1 MTTNPTPAERRA
13 SLILLAERLSD
24 LSDRINQLI
33 READYLP
40 ALGLML
46 LASSARIELE
56 IADRK
61 STRLNSSH

>member
-56 IADRK
+56 IALKDMAK
-61 STRLNSSH
+61 DSLP